1 MSQAVDA
8 LGTMAIYGGASVFYG
23 RMVLDAA
30 WKALLTLF
38 VVTDTLDT
46 EEVQSFLFWLYTRG

>member
-8 LGTMAIYGGASVFYG
+8 LGTMAVYGGAATFYG
-23 RMVLDAA
+23 RIVLDAA

-38 VVTDTLDT
+38 IVTDTLDD